1 MVKVTL
7 KEYSQNDQWLFPPS
21 IGSFVPPNSP
31 ARLVSDIVDQ
41 LDITEVMD
49 TYCGGGT
56 SSYHPRMMLKVIFFG
71 YMNNIYSC
79 RKIEKQ
85 MSENVLYMWLSG
97 NQHPDFRTI
106 NDFRSKHL
114 KTTINRLFVQVVVML
129 CEMGCLSLR
138 EAYIDGTKIE
148 SRANRYTF
156 VWRKS
161 VEKNRSK
168 LESKIRS
175 ILSQIE
181 EGIAQDNHTDDDPT
195 TPINSEELK
204 ERIARINRENLSKAD
219 TKAMKELENKML
231 PKLEE
236 YERKLSALGERN
248 SYSKTDLDATFMR
261 MKEDAMNNGQT
272 KPGYNLQIAT
282 SRQFITWFS
291 LFPNPTDTLTF
302 IPFVSEFQSTYGSPL
317 EETTADS
324 GYGSEENYTYLEN
337 EGITPFVKYNYFHKE
352 QHRPFKTNPFIVN
365 NLHYNAEADYYV
377 CPMGQHMEYMDTIRN
392 VSDNGFVSY
401 SSIYEAR
408 NCHGC
413 PLRSQCHKSAG
424 NRRVSVN
431 HNLNRLKKIAFDLL
445 ISEEGLRRRSRRPI
459 EPEAVFGQ
467 IKTDMG
473 YKRFRHF
480 GKDLVMM
487 DFGILATAF
496 NLKKLW
502 KRVAKTAFF
511 VRYCKIQPSKMA
523 IQGFLSIPES
533 VVHFSEQERLAA

>member
-1 MVKVTL
+1 
-7 KEYSQNDQWLFPPS
+7 
-21 IGSFVPPNSP
+21 
-31 ARLVSDIVDQ
+31 
-41 LDITEVMD
+41 
-49 TYCGGGT
+49 
-56 SSYHPRMMLKVIFFG
+56 
-71 YMNNIYSC
+71 
-79 RKIEKQ
+79 
-85 MSENVLYMWLSG
+85 
-97 NQHPDFRTI
+97 
-106 NDFRSKHL
+106 
-114 KTTINRLFVQVVVML
+114 
-129 CEMGCLSLR
+129 
-138 EAYIDGTKIE
+138 
-148 SRANRYTF
+148 
-156 VWRKS
+156 
-161 VEKNRSK
+161 
-168 LESKIRS
+168 
-175 ILSQIE
+175 
-181 EGIAQDNHTDDDPT
+181 
-195 TPINSEELK
+195 
-204 ERIARINRENLSKAD
+204 
-219 TKAMKELENKML
+219 
-231 PKLEE
+231 
-236 YERKLSALGERN
+236 
-248 SYSKTDLDATFMR
+248 
-261 MKEDAMNNGQT
+261 
-272 KPGYNLQIAT
+272 
-282 SRQFITWFS
+282 
-291 LFPNPTDTLTF
+291 
-302 IPFVSEFQSTYGSPL
+302 
-317 EETTADS
+317 
-324 GYGSEENYTYLEN
+324 
-337 EGITPFVKYNYFHKE
+337 
-352 QHRPFKTNPFIVN
+352 
-365 NLHYNAEADYYV
+365 
-377 CPMGQHMEYMDTIRN
+377 MEYMDTIRN